1 MMLSHLQSQYLHLE
15 WADALVWRSVTV
27 SPTAAADP
35 YCLDTFFHI
44 HEAQH
49 AFLNA
54 WTERPFARRKR
65 EEFETPAAICAWGNS
80 FHRSV
85 HAYLDTVNESDLSQP
100 KILPWARYF
109 ARTLGFEPQ
118 DTTLLETLHQLAS
131 HSMHHRGQ
139 IIRRLRELGET
150 PPTADYIAWVWS
162 KKPDAN
168 WPG

>member
-1 MMLSHLQSQYLHLE
+1 M
-15 WADALVWRSVTV
+15 
-27 SPTAAADP
+27 
-35 YCLDTFFHI
+35 HI

-49 AFLNA
+49 AFLDA
-54 WTERPFARRKR
+54 WEGRPLERRKR
-65 EEFETPAAICAWGNS
+65 EDFETSAALRSWGKD
-80 FHRSV
+80 FHSKVRAFLV
-85 HAYLDTVNESDLSQP
+85 TVSEEDLSRP

-118 DTTLLETLHQLAS
+118 DTTLLETIHQLAS

-162 KKPDAN
+162 KKPEAN